1 MNAAGGIDFND
12 FISKTVELF
21 SKYPEVLHKYQ
32 KIYQQVLVDEFQDI
46 SSMQWELLKL
56 LSGQSGQITVVGDV
70 DQVQLLKLSQGILNL
85 LLLFAEY
92 LQLQRCNCKELRALQ

>member
-21 SKYPEVLHKYQ
+21 TKYPEVLHKYQ

-46 SSMQWELLKL
+46 SSMQWELLRL
-56 LSGQSGQITVVGDV
+56 LSGQSGHITAVGDV
-70 DQVQLLKLSQGILNL
+70 DQVLIPSYIT
-85 LLLFAEY
+85 FAY
-92 LQLQRCNCKELRALQ
+92 LRRP